1 MKAILIYQ
9 RGGPEAL
16 QLQETELPAP
26 GQGRVLIKIKAA
38 GVNFV
43 DIYERRGDHPVAL
56 PLPYTPGREGAGVV
70 DAVGEGVESVRP
82 GDRIAYSSTEPGSY
96 AEYSLVPA
104 SHLIPLPDDLSF
116 EQGAS
121 FPFQGLTAHFLLH
134 DYRPVRPGDTV
145 LIHAAAGG
153 VGLLLVQW
161 AKRLGARVI
170 GTVST
175 EAKAQAAREAGAD
188 HVVLYTRQDFVAE
201 TRRLTGGQG
210 ADLILDSVGK
220 TTFAG
225 DLEAAATFGN
235 IVLYGLAS
243 GPPDPIAP
251 ISLLPRSL
259 TISGGDFQSHIARRE
274 TLLRRANAVLDG
286 IRAGWLRLRL
296 SDVLPLAQAAE
307 AHRLLE
313 NRQSMGKIVLT
324 IDS

>member
-1 MKAILIYQ
+1 MKAIRINRL
-9 RGGPEAL
+9 GGPEAL
-16 QLQETELPAP
+16 QLQETERPTPGP
-26 GQGRVLIKIKAA
+26 GQVRIKNKAA

-56 PLPYTPGREGAGVV
+56 PLPYTPGR
-70 DAVGEGVESVRP
+70 
-82 GDRIAYSSTEPGSY
+82 DRIAYSTTEPGSY

-116 EQGAS
+116 EQGGA

-153 VGLLLVQW
+153 VGLLLIQW

-201 TRRLTGGQG
+201 TRRLTGGRG

-251 ISLLPRSL
+251 ISLVPRSL
-259 TISGGDFQSHIARRE
+259 TISGGDFQSHIATRE

-286 IRAGWLRLRL
+286 IRAGWLRLRI
-296 SDVLPLAQAAE
+296 SAVLPLAQAAE